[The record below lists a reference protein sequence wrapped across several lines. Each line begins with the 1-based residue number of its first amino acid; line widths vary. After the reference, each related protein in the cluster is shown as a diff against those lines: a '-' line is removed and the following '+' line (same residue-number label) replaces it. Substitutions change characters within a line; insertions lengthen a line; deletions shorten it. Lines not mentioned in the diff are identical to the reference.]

1 MSDYLF
7 LSYLLNEVV
16 PYSMAGGAGYL
27 AWRLVRAYERRGVA
41 TMTVVTDL
49 RGRVKLLEDV
59 VERIDESLGQTVEAQ
74 QFTTRLLMSRAVS
87 IDEHNTTGA
96 PGVRR

>member
-1 MSDYLF
+1 MSDYHF
-7 LSYLLNEVV
+7 LYYLLNEVM
-16 PYSMAGGAGYL
+16 PYGMAGGAGYL
-27 AWRLVRAYERRGVA
+27 AWRLVRAYERRGAA
-41 TMTVVTDL
+41 TMTVVSEL

-87 IDEHNTTGA
+87 IDERTTSS
-96 PGVRR
+96 PGVHR